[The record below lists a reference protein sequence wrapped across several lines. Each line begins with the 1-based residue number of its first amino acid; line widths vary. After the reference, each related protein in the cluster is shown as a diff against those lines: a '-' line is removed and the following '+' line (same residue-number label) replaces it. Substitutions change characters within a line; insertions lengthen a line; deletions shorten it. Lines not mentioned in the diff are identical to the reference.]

1 MSLRPDLNLLIV
13 FDAIMSDRNL
23 RLAAERLGRSQPAI
37 SQSVGRLRDI
47 LGDALFEKTPKGVKP
62 TPRAEALWLE
72 IREPLDIIT
81 QALTHS
87 DFDPKTVEEEVTIGL
102 ADDVHEMAFAHL
114 VSHIREQ
121 APGLI
126 LRVREVDHQSLWQ
139 DVGDGRVDLAVSVGS
154 PPPKGLGASILFEQP
169 FLILHRPD
177 VSPPVSLKAYLKAT
191 HVAVGF
197 REEEAGYTDQR
208 LAAMGHR
215 RQVIAWTPRFASI
228 PDLVAR
234 TGAIATM
241 PAPIARQ
248 HAARFALGL
257 ASLPFNLDPVPIRL
271 CWHERRRTD
280 RLNMWLREQVKV
292 IVDKHMKR

>member
-1 MSLRPDLNLLIV
+1 MSVRPDLNLLIV
-13 FDAIMSDRNL
+13 FDAIMSERNL
-23 RLAAERLGRSQPAI
+23 RLAAERLGRSQPSV
-37 SQSVGRLRDI
+37 SQSVARLRDI
-47 LGDALFEKTPKGVKP
+47 LGDRLFEKTPKGVRP

-72 IREPLDIIT
+72 VRDPLQVIT

-87 DFDPKTVEEEVTIGL
+87 DFDPRTINEEVTIGL
-102 ADDVHEMAFAHL
+102 ADDVHEIAFAHL
-114 VSHIREQ
+114 VSRIREQ
-121 APGLI
+121 APALT

-139 DVGDGRVDLAVSVGS
+139 DVGDGRVDLAVSVGP
-154 PPPKGLGASILFEQP
+154 PPPKGLGSFILFEQA

-177 VSPPVSLKAYLKAT
+177 VSPPVSLKAYLKAS

-197 REEEAGYTDQR
+197 RENQEGYTDQR

-241 PAPIARQ
+241 PTPIARL
-248 HAARFALGL
+248 HASRFLLGV
-257 ASLPFNLDPVPIRL
+257 ASLPFNLDPVPVRL

-280 RLNMWLREQVKV
+280 PLNAWLRAQVGAV
-292 IVDKHMKR
+292 VEEHMKR